1 MVAIASAAYRE
12 AHVVER
18 AWRTKLLA
26 IATDAEGRAVPVAVG
41 LMAGAGRPNTI
52 AMQIDDGKTVWF
64 QPEAAAE
71 HIANVRHAVAEKLRI
86 EGEL

>member
-1 MVAIASAAYRE
+1 MVNRE
-12 AHVVER
+12 
-18 AWRTKLLA
+18 WRTKLLA

-41 LMAGAGRPNTI
+41 LVASADRPDTI
-52 AMQIDDGKTVWF
+52 AMQIDDGTPVWF

-71 HIANVRHAVAEKLRI
+71 HISNVRHVVAEKLRI